1 MTSCVEAAVSERL
14 VSVALRTQPARE
26 ADCSVQLSL
35 LRAQRSA
42 GEACAGDGVGT
53 EGLSLL
59 LIISLTSWPSGPNC

>member
-1 MTSCVEAAVSERL
+1 MSARL
-14 VSVALRTQPARE
+14 VSVVLCTQSARE

-35 LRAQRSA
+35 LRAQCSS

-59 LIISLTSWPSGPNC
+59 LIISLTSWPSGLNC